1 LDTSLIILGVLI
13 AISLVSAATWH
24 AIVKTYLL
32 AIVASSI
39 TVGLIAFWA
48 YPMYRGVSAD
58 PLILLNAI
66 TIGAIA
72 ALGVGIPFKR
82 RRSVKSGAANDA

>member
-1 LDTSLIILGVLI
+1 LDTGLIILGALI
-13 AISLVSAATWH
+13 VISLVSAVTWH
-24 AIVKTYLL
+24 AILKTYLL

-39 TVGLIAFWA
+39 TVGLIVFWA
-48 YPMYRGVSAD
+48 YPMYRGVSAN

-66 TIGAIA
+66 TMSAIV

-82 RRSVKSGAANDA
+82 RRSVKSGASNDA